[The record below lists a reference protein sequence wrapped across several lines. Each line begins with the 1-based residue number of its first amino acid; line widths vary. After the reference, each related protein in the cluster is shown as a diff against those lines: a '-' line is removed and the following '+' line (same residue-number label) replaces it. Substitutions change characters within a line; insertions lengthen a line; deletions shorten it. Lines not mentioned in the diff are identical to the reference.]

1 MQPQS
6 RGFVKVGITV
16 DSEPLKRHDR
26 LAESKHLGGQFLR
39 FLHPSDTKTQE
50 ADPFNPTFCSDGF
63 GGGGGVVEDAEVDEV
78 SGGVGQGLVEADFF
92 RDGYEV
98 LLGPGGYGHVD
109 GLSH

>member
-1 MQPQS
+1 LQPQS

-50 ADPFNPTFCSDGF
+50 ADPFNPTFCSGGF
-63 GGGGGVVEDAEVDEV
+63 GDGGGGVEDAEVDEV
-78 SGGVGQGLVEADFF
+78 SGGVSEGLVEADFF
-92 RDGYEV
+92 GDGDEV